1 MKTYG
6 CRSAVFRGKAKKTTG
21 GLKKEDLIK
30 NKYGNIVSKKRSDAA
45 KQKSNLGNFLF
56 KKDAQRKLSI
66 SAPKSVTFASKPRR
80 KLSIAPQKAVT
91 IASKKNQ
98 QKTRLKI
105 LRNQ

>member
-30 NKYGNIVSKKRSDAA
+30 NKYGNIVSKKRSEAA

-56 KKDAQRKLSI
+56 KKDS
-66 SAPKSVTFASKPRR
+66 P
-80 KLSIAPQKAVT
+80 PQDDNST
-91 IASKKNQ
+91 SNNLKN
-98 QKTRLKI
+98 T
-105 LRNQ
+105 